1 MSWTPLCSLFL
12 LACAL
17 TPSVS
22 QNSCRGR
29 CGIEYYRGY
38 LCQCDYSCIA
48 YGECCLDFET
58 YCTTKETVNEAEQPF
73 SGANDEDN
81 YEIPLVK
88 PISFPQDASDEEPES
103 TSGYESTPAE
113 SLDPV
118 SNQPTLITETPKTST
133 EAVSLAM
140 TPTEDVESNTLDM
153 ADGSTAT
160 DDADRSDITAFPDSG
175 KTSASDQISD
185 KLTPTS
191 ALQPESLPATDTT
204 LQNTAQTNVPTKAA
218 SNTTEGTP
226 LFSTEAP
233 SIPATLYPSQ
243 ESSIAPVAT
252 EPSQDP
258 STSSAPPEPSQEP
271 STSSAPPQPSQ
282 EPSTSSAPPE
292 PSQEPSTSS
301 APPEPSQEP
310 STSSAPP
317 EPSQE
322 PSTSSAPPEPSQEPS
337 TSSVPPEP
345 SQEPSTSSAPPEP
358 SQEPSTSSVSPE
370 PSKEPS
376 TSSVSPE
383 PSQEP
388 STPSV
393 SPEPS
398 TSSAPPEPSEE
409 ASTSSVPPEPSQAS
423 STSSIPSEPPQE
435 SSISSVA
442 PDPSR
447 SSIPPDPSQA
457 SFTASVRTEPSQ
469 ESSTQSIS
477 SEPSQQS
484 ISPEPSQESSTFIM
498 PPESSQESSMPSVSP
513 EPSQESP
520 TPSVAPEPSKAS
532 STSSVPKE
540 TSQDSSTISVPPE
553 PSQESSKPSLSPEP
567 SQASSTSSIPSE
579 PSQASF
585 TSSVPPDPS
594 QEPSRS
600 SVPPEGS
607 QESTTLSVAP
617 EPSQESSTPSVATK
631 PSQESSA
638 PSVEIEPS
646 QESFIFSAAPES
658 SQESSTPSVAT
669 KPSQESSAP
678 SVEIEPSQESFIFSV
693 APDTTQELSTA
704 AESSEA
710 PNVPGSTTI
719 LPPSIATTLVVATS
733 GPSVLTDTQNHYTG
747 VSTVGSVLDVTTTVN
762 PSSTDTAHSD
772 STDDVTHASPSV
784 DPVTET
790 QKPTGPRLTKPTSK
804 PQDEPKLSL
813 TTTKAPTNKPAP
825 KPVASAVTVD
835 NSRDFQ
841 RDDNNDTNLCS
852 GRPASAVTTL
862 RNGTIV
868 VFRGHYFWSL
878 DRNRSP
884 GPARDITQAWG
895 VPSPIDTVFTRCN
908 CQGKTYIFKGNQYWR
923 FENNNLDPGYPKA
936 VETGFDGLRGHIT
949 AALSV
954 PQYRSRRESVYF
966 FKRGGMVQ
974 KYSYKFGTAPSCN
987 RKPHYTIYTVRHR
1000 MVRHAESLLG
1010 PTINIRTA
1018 WRGFPTTVTSA
1029 VSVPSYREP
1038 EGYRYYVFSRTKS
1051 YNIRMYGDQP
1061 VVASPRENPTA
1072 QNNFINC
1079 PKTL

>member
-58 YCTTKETVNEAEQPF
+58 YCTTKNSCRGRCGETFKRGQLCSCDSDCVKYKQCCPDYKIHCDAEEETVNEAEQPF
-73 SGANDEDN
+73 SGANDE
-81 YEIPLVK
+81 
-88 PISFPQDASDEEPES
+88 EEPES

-204 LQNTAQTNVPTKAA
+204 LQNTAQTNLQWQQNPHK
-218 SNTTEGTP
+218 TP
-226 LFSTEAP
+226 PHLLHHRNPHKSPPHLLHHRNPHKSPPHLQHHQNPHKSPPHLLHHRNPHKSPPHLLHHRNPHKSPPHLLHHRNPHKSPPHLLYHRNPHKSPPHLLHHRNPHKSPPHLQYHRNPQKSPPHLQYHRNPHKSPPRLQYHQNPPHLLHHQNPQKRPPHLQYHQNLHKHPRHLQFHQNPHKSP
-233 SIPATLYPSQ
+233 PYLLWHQILQDLQYHQIPLKHPSQ
-243 ESSIAPVAT
+243 PQYEQNPHKS
-252 EPSQDP
+252 
-258 STSSAPPEPSQEP
+258 PPH
-271 STSSAPPQPSQ
+271 
-282 EPSTSSAPPE
+282 
-292 PSQEPSTSS
+292 
-301 APPEPSQEP
+301 
-310 STSSAPP
+310 
-317 EPSQE
+317 
-322 PSTSSAPPEPSQEPS
+322 
-337 TSSVPPEP
+337 
-345 SQEPSTSSAPPEP
+345 
-358 SQEPSTSSVSPE
+358 
-370 PSKEPS
+370 
-376 TSSVSPE
+376 
-383 PSQEP
+383 
-388 STPSV
+388 
-393 SPEPS
+393 
-398 TSSAPPEPSEE
+398 
-409 ASTSSVPPEPSQAS
+409 
-423 STSSIPSEPPQE
+423 I
-435 SSISSVA
+435 
-442 PDPSR
+442 
-447 SSIPPDPSQA
+447 
-457 SFTASVRTEPSQ
+457 
-469 ESSTQSIS
+469 
-477 SEPSQQS
+477 
-484 ISPEPSQESSTFIM
+484 
-498 PPESSQESSMPSVSP
+498 SP

-678 SVEIEPSQESFIFSV
+678 S
-693 APDTTQELSTA
+693 LSTA